1 MARDMGVVRDL
12 LAPEMYA
19 EMRQE
24 CDRLRAARR
33 VNRLENIAVRSA
45 EVTEAW
51 QGGGQDFLTVRFLAS
66 LLDYAVDE
74 VTGQVVEGSRTEPVK
89 FEEYWTFVRA
99 VGPNPWRLSAIQ
111 QPY

>member
-1 MARDMGVVRDL
+1 M
-12 LAPEMYA
+12 
-19 EMRQE
+19 
-24 CDRLRAARR
+24 
-33 VNRLENIAVRSA
+33 
-45 EVTEAW
+45 TEAW
-51 QGGGQDFLTVRFLAS
+51 QEGGQDFLTVRFLAS